1 MIKLIIAVIP
11 MSLKQIR
18 ARALAFLE
26 SCSSTIAESNL
37 KELMPTKI
45 ATYSKNNLK
54 GAKSSGP

>member
-1 MIKLIIAVIP
+1 